1 MSRFCFSH
9 SQSRTLQIRLNWS
22 PYHYFMTVRIFIE
35 LVRATCLREITSTV
49 LVSYVNVPG
58 STGSEKEE
66 LVGETG

>member
-1 MSRFCFSH
+1 
-9 SQSRTLQIRLNWS
+9 
-22 PYHYFMTVRIFIE
+22 MTVRIFIE
-35 LVRATCLREITSTV
+35 LVRATRLREITSTA